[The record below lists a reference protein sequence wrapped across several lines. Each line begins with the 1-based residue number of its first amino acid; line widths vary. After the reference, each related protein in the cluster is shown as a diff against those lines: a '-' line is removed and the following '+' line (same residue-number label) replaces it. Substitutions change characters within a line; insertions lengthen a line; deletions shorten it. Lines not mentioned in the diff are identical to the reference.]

1 MESKPPRP
9 GPTPT
14 DRERA
19 WSADRELARRAAAGD
34 ERAREEVAGRL
45 ACVRRF
51 LAALDERR
59 GGRLGPDRLD
69 DLEQDVMRILLAKL
83 DGFEG
88 RATLETWAFQ
98 VCKLEHWNAL
108 RRAAREEGRRAALE
122 DAPEP
127 IAPSDESGET
137 RDELERVD
145 RALEELG
152 PPQAHVLRLKHF
164 DDLTFDEI
172 AGRLGVSPN
181 TAKTWYYRGLV
192 RLRRLLGVPDPTG
205 GGDERERRG

>member
-1 MESKPPRP
+1 MDSKPPRP

-14 DRERA
+14 DRRRT

-34 ERAREEVAGRL
+34 ERAREEVGARL
-45 ACVRRF
+45 SCVRRF

-59 GGRLGPDRLD
+59 GGRLGADRLD

-108 RRAAREEGRRAALE
+108 RRAAKEEGRQAALE

-127 IAPSDESGET
+127 AAPAGDSGEV

-152 PPQAHVLRLKHF
+152 PPHAHVLRLKHF

-172 AGRLGVSPN
+172 AERLGVSPN

-192 RLRRLLGVPDPTG
+192 KLRRILDVPDPESG
-205 GGDERERRG
+205 GREREPER